1 MRTILTSSR
10 RVAVTVIFLILCGM
24 LATHSASAQRQR
36 VSILGDSYSTFI
48 GYIPAGNA
56 IWYTGTT
63 ERTDVTSVRQTWW
76 WEVISEGGYLL
87 EKNDSFS
94 GATVSYTGYNRA
106 DYSDRSFITRLPRV
120 GSPDILLIFGC
131 INDSWAGVPVGEFKY
146 EDITRLDLYTY
157 RPALARLLEE
167 AQSRYPNVEIYYII
181 GEGLREDI
189 TDSTK
194 EICDHFGIPYIHL
207 HDIAT
212 QEGHPTIAGMD
223 AIARQVLAVLQ
234 PESDE
239 FVDGAGLAAR

>member
-1 MRTILTSSR
+1 MNRIRKQLGVRSHTSNI
-10 RVAVTVIFLILCGM
+10 ANLLIICG
-24 LATHSASAQRQR
+24 LLITPISASAQRQR

-76 WEVISEGGYLL
+76 WKVISEGGYLL

-146 EDITRLDLYTY
+146 EDITLADLYTY
-157 RPALARLLEE
+157 RPALAKLLDE

-189 TDSTK
+189 TESTK
-194 EICDHFGIPYIHL
+194 EICDHYGIPYIHL
-207 HDIAT
+207 HGIAT
-212 QEGHPTIAGMD
+212 QEGHPTVAGMD
-223 AIARQVLAVLQ
+223 AIARQVLSVIK
-234 PESDE
+234 PE
-239 FVDGAGLAAR
+239 